1 MYFCLCGVRCK
12 PITADQLLQANNYG
26 AHFEL
31 QAFRGVPTVNYIISK
46 RNSCESELFRL
57 KKSELFC
64 LFIWIFPFCD
74 EAMSKSTI
82 FKSIFFE
89 CIPKQDYRDITTLY
103 ESNPSK
109 WLRKMEL
116 RPVISRKTARKKDI
130 STKQV
135 NMNLIIK
142 QTTDACFDEKGMKRF
157 QSNTL
162 KIISIKQPTILLL
175 RFGDSSRNFDCK
187 RKIIGLDG

>member
-1 MYFCLCGVRCK
+1 
-12 PITADQLLQANNYG
+12 
-26 AHFEL
+26 
-31 QAFRGVPTVNYIISK
+31 
-46 RNSCESELFRL
+46 
-57 KKSELFC
+57 
-64 LFIWIFPFCD
+64 
-74 EAMSKSTI
+74 
-82 FKSIFFE
+82 
-89 CIPKQDYRDITTLY
+89 
-103 ESNPSK
+103 
-109 WLRKMEL
+109 MEL

-162 KIISIKQPTILLL
+162 KIISIKQPTILLF